1 LDSGWDHDRA
11 ALDRAKRRVD
21 LSTDGGCAVP
31 EGYIEEKEYPKYL
44 RPESAEVRKAIL
56 QTIHDE
62 LKDLEVQDVDL
73 FDEEAERTC

>member
-1 LDSGWDHDRA
+1 
-11 ALDRAKRRVD
+11 
-21 LSTDGGCAVP
+21 VP

-56 QTIHDE
+56 QAIHDE
-62 LKDLEVQDVDL
+62 VKDLEVQDVDL